1 VQLSGRGYDA
11 PDTLRAI
18 DTGRLNAQVTRTV
31 NRLRTI
37 KTLVLP
43 MILFKH
49 YCFTASN
56 RLRIALALQALQC
69 TALPVNLM
77 RKLKSRSSLKR

>member
-1 VQLSGRGYDA
+1 
-11 PDTLRAI
+11 
-18 DTGRLNAQVTRTV
+18 
-31 NRLRTI
+31 
-37 KTLVLP
+37 